1 MEAKIKDIEIEHR
14 SKALLFVILMANLIR
29 YTGVSIIQIGLPE
42 FILDLSG
49 TLISYGLVIGIFNIT
64 QSIFQF
70 PISSSSDKY
79 GRRTMALIG
88 LLIYIAGSFL
98 CYMAN
103 SILELLIYRA
113 IQGAGTY
120 SSILQAVVGD
130 LYKKEEQGKGMA
142 LYSLTIS
149 LGYFAG
155 TTIGGYLTYYLGF
168 RSIFLITGLLAI
180 ISAILLMIFL
190 KPIRNQENEQ
200 ELQSLIKPKMNNRI
214 QEIKTLLKKKQ
225 YQFAVLINC
234 VRWLLFGSIVSYL
247 IWVLQV
253 EFKLNSI
260 DTSYILIINVLIYTI
275 FLLIAGKFVD
285 KHGTKKMLLISQ
297 IAIILFGFLFII
309 VSLTQNLFIF
319 MIASLLNA
327 LFFGIIQTASNTC
340 VLQKIGEKNPDLKG
354 TGLGFANAIGSLCSA
369 LGPIILSALGEID
382 IYLPYYFIM
391 VMMIPTMII
400 TFKLKN

>member
-234 VRWLLFGSIVSYL
+234 VRWLLFGSI
-247 IWVLQV
+247 
-253 EFKLNSI
+253 
-260 DTSYILIINVLIYTI
+260 
-275 FLLIAGKFVD
+275 
-285 KHGTKKMLLISQ
+285 
-297 IAIILFGFLFII
+297 
-309 VSLTQNLFIF
+309 
-319 MIASLLNA
+319 
-327 LFFGIIQTASNTC
+327 
-340 VLQKIGEKNPDLKG
+340 
-354 TGLGFANAIGSLCSA
+354 
-369 LGPIILSALGEID
+369 
-382 IYLPYYFIM
+382 
-391 VMMIPTMII
+391 
-400 TFKLKN
+400 